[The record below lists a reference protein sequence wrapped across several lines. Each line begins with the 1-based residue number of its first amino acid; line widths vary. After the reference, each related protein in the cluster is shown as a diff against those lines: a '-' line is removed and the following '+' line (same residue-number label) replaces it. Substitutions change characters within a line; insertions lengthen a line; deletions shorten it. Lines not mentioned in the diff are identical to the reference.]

1 MRLAR
6 RDETITLET
15 AFHALHYYAA
25 ALAARIPS
33 SGDLAALAGETAIL
47 PDGGPADPAAWSD
60 FLEAV
65 DRARGARPDFTLVT
79 R

>member
-1 MRLAR
+1 MKLTRH
-6 RDETITLET
+6 DETITLAT

-25 ALAARIPS
+25 ALAERIS
-33 SGDLAALAGETAIL
+33 SDDLAALAGETAIL

-60 FLEAV
+60 FLAAV
-65 DRARGARPDFTLVT
+65 DHARGARPDLTLVT

>member
-1 MRLAR
+1 VSLPR
-6 RDETITLET
+6 RAETITLET

-25 ALAARIPS
+25 ALAERIAS
-33 SGDLAALAGETAIL
+33 DDLAALAGETAIL

-60 FLEAV
+60 FLAAV
-65 DRARGARPDFTLVT
+65 DQARGARPDLTLVT